1 MNMGDILGRNKR
13 IDYGKSLMP
22 DEGWR
27 TSWAIGTT
35 YSLDLEVLMSIPLAL
50 FQSKYLTDEIEDGVD
65 NLRMDMLDALD
76 KVKDRMFVFVH
87 ENNISAKCKNPKL
100 VSFLDQN
107 IWNFEPTEPTE
118 PTDAFVS
125 FHPKVWLVRYEKNT
139 PNSNEY
145 KYRLVVM
152 SRNISSATDFDIAV
166 AMDGVPDEK
175 GNRKNNN
182 MPLKAM
188 MAELMQKTG
197 RNDIVEQFEKELQN
211 VCFKAPAPFQ
221 TQVFWPH
228 TFGEFGEFKCPLLH
242 ENGIENYDE
251 LMVISPFVHNVTLEN
266 LAKKVADKEK
276 RILISRENELMKC
289 DPKVL
294 NSWRCY
300 AMLGNYENCDVEVG
314 DDESDVMNVALHA
327 KIYIVKAKW
336 NWGKKTCYNWFVGST
351 NCTEA
356 GFGKNRE
363 ALLQLKSRD
372 ESTSPNKVLESLMPF
387 LIEYQPTDSK
397 ESVQD
402 AGAGKE
408 MRELL
413 FAVSR
418 LGYQI
423 SLDKQIDD
431 KYIVTVSV
439 DENNRSK
446 VVKDGV
452 SITLSLFGHDSQKWE
467 LTESGFHTF
476 DNVDCDMLSS
486 FARVEI
492 EAFGETKTFL
502 LKLPIEMSPNLLTAR
517 HIKIMSEIIGD
528 EERMMGYIMHCLD
541 PFAMP
546 GKQIKK
552 RNQTKHGGG
561 NQDKGLYLLP
571 IYEKLL
577 VAASRNPQLLD
588 DIGRNIELLKDTRDK
603 DGLPLLSKDF
613 NDMWAAFM
621 SARKNG

>member
-107 IWNFEPTEPTE
+107 IWNFEPT
-118 PTDAFVS
+118 DAFVS

-166 AMDGVPDEK
+166 AMDGVPDKK

-182 MPLKAM
+182 MSLEAM
-188 MAELMQKTG
+188 MEGLMKKTG
-197 RNDIVEQFEKELQN
+197 RDDIVEQFRKELQN
-211 VCFKAPAPFQ
+211 VCFKAPAPFH

-228 TFGEFGEFKCPLLH
+228 TFSDTFSEFKCPLLH
-242 ENGIENYDE
+242 ENGIEKYDE

-289 DPKVL
+289 DQKVL
-294 NSWRCY
+294 EHWQCY

-327 KIYIVKAKW
+327 KIYIIKAQWK
-336 NWGKKTCYNWFVGST
+336 WGKKPCYNWFVGST

-363 ALLQLKSRD
+363 ALLQLKSYD
-372 ESTSPNKVLESLMPF
+372 ESTSPNKVLESLKPF
-387 LIEYQPTDSK
+387 LIKYTPSDVK

-402 AGAGKE
+402 AGGGKE
-408 MRELL
+408 MRELV
-413 FAVSR
+413 FDVSR
-418 LGYQI
+418 LGYNVDLEQTG
-423 SLDKQIDD
+423 D
-431 KYIVTVSV
+431 KYKVTVSV
-439 DENNRSK
+439 DENERSK

-467 LTESGFHTF
+467 LNKYDSHTF
-476 DNVDCDMLSS
+476 DNIDCSMLSS

-492 EAFGETKTFL
+492 KAFDETKTFL
-502 LKLPIEMSPNLLTAR
+502 LKLPIKMSSDLLRAR
-517 HIKIMSEIIGD
+517 HKKIMSEIIGD

-552 RNQTKHGGG
+552 RNRTKHGSG
-561 NQDKGLYLLP
+561 NSDKGLYLLP

-588 DIGRNIELLKDTRDK
+588 DIDRNIELLKDTRDK
-603 DGLPLLSKDF
+603 DGQPLLSEDF
-613 NDMWAAFM
+613 NDMWEAFM

>member
-50 FQSKYLTDEIEDGVD
+50 FQSKYLTDEIEEGVD

-107 IWNFEPTEPTE
+107 IWNFEPTN
-118 PTDAFVS
+118 AFVS

-139 PNSNEY
+139 PNSDEY

-152 SRNISSATDFDIAV
+152 SRNMTFATDFDIAV
-166 AMDGVPDEK
+166 AMDGVPVE
-175 GNRKNNN
+175 NSTVKNNK
-182 MPLKAM
+182 PLVAM
-188 MAELMQKTG
+188 MEKLMKTTG
-197 RNDIVEQFEKELQN
+197 RQVIVDQLQKELPK
-211 VCFKAPAPFQ
+211 VCFKAPAPFH

-242 ENGIENYDE
+242 ENGIEKYDE
-251 LMVISPFVHNVTLEN
+251 LMVISPFVHNDTLKK
-266 LAKKVADKEK
+266 LANKVDDKEK

-289 DPKVL
+289 DQKVL
-294 NSWRCY
+294 EHWRCY

-327 KIYIVKAKW
+327 KIYIIKAQW
-336 NWGKKTCYNWFVGST
+336 NWDRKPCYNWFVGST

-356 GFGKNRE
+356 GFNRNRE

-372 ESTSPNKVLESLMPF
+372 ESTSPNKVLESLKPF
-387 LIEYQPTDSK
+387 LIEYQPTDFK

-402 AGAGKE
+402 AGGGKE

-418 LGYQI
+418 LGYKI
-423 SLDKQIDD
+423 VLEKQTDD
-431 KYIVTVSV
+431 KYKVTVSV
-439 DENNRSK
+439 DEKKRSE
-446 VVKDGV
+446 VVKDDV

-467 LTESGFHTF
+467 LIESISHTF
-476 DNVDCDMLSS
+476 DNVDCAMLSS

-492 EAFGETKTFL
+492 KTKSGETKTFL
-502 LKLPIEMSPNLLTAR
+502 LKLPIKMDEGLLTAR
-517 HIKIMSEIIGD
+517 HKKIMSQIIGD

-546 GKQIKK
+546 VKQMKK
-552 RNQTKHGGG
+552 SSHAKHGGG

-588 DIGRNIELLKDTRDK
+588 DIGRNIELLKDTCDK
-603 DGLPLLSKDF
+603 DGQPLLSKDF
-613 NDMWAAFM
+613 NDMWEAFM

>member
-1 MNMGDILGRNKR
+1 MGRNKR

-35 YSLDLEVLMSIPLAL
+35 YSLDLEVLMNIPLAL

-107 IWNFEPTEPTE
+107 IWNFEPT
-118 PTDAFVS
+118 DAFVS

-139 PNSNEY
+139 PNSDEY

-152 SRNISSATDFDIAV
+152 SRNMTSATDFDIAV

-175 GNRKNNN
+175 GNNNN

-197 RNDIVEQFEKELQN
+197 RNDIVEQFGKELPK
-211 VCFKAPAPFQ
+211 VRFKAPAPFH

-228 TFGEFGEFKCPLLH
+228 TFDEFKCPLRH
-242 ENGIENYDE
+242 DNGIEKYDE
-251 LMVISPFVHNVTLEN
+251 LMVISPFVHNDTLKK
-266 LAKKVADKEK
+266 LANKVDDKEK

-289 DPKVL
+289 DPEVL

-300 AMLGNYENCDVEVG
+300 AMLGNYENSNVEVG
-314 DDESDVMNVALHA
+314 EDESDVMNVALHA
-327 KIYIVKAKW
+327 KIYIVKAKLKW
-336 NWGKKTCYNWFVGST
+336 DRKDSYYWFVGST

-356 GFGKNRE
+356 GFNRNRE
-363 ALLQLKSRD
+363 ALLQLKSCD
-372 ESTSPNKVLESLMPF
+372 ESTSPNKVLESLKPF
-387 LIEYQPTDSK
+387 LIEYKPTDVK

-402 AGAGKE
+402 AGGGKE

-418 LGYQI
+418 LGYNVDLVQTG
-423 SLDKQIDD
+423 D
-431 KYIVTVSV
+431 KYKVTVSV
-439 DENNRSK
+439 NEKNRSK
-446 VVKDGV
+446 VVKDDV

-467 LTESGFHTF
+467 LIESISHTF
-476 DNVDCDMLSS
+476 DNIDCAMLSS

-492 EAFGETKTFL
+492 KAFDETKTFL
-502 LKLPIEMSPNLLTAR
+502 LKLPIEMDEGLLTAR
-517 HIKIMSEIIGD
+517 HKKIMSQIIGD
-528 EERMMGYIMHCLD
+528 EERMMGYILHCLD

-546 GKQIKK
+546 GKQMKK

-561 NQDKGLYLLP
+561 NSDKGLYLLP

-603 DGLPLLSKDF
+603 DGQPLLSKDF
-613 NDMWAAFM
+613 NNMWEAFM

>member
-35 YSLDLEVLMSIPLAL
+35 YSLDLEVLMNIPLAL
-50 FQSKYLTDEIEDGVD
+50 FQSKYLTEEIEERLH
-65 NLRMDMLDALD
+65 NLRMDMLDALG

-87 ENNISAKCKNPKL
+87 ENNISAKCKYSKL
-100 VSFLDQN
+100 MSFLDQN
-107 IWNFEPTEPTE
+107 IWNFKPD
-118 PTDAFVS
+118 DAFVS

-139 PNSNEY
+139 RKSDEY

-152 SRNISSATDFDIAV
+152 SRNMTSATDFDIAV
-166 AMDGVPDEK
+166 AMDGVPVE
-175 GNRKNNN
+175 NSTVKNNK
-182 MPLKAM
+182 PLVAM
-188 MAELMQKTG
+188 MVELMKTTG
-197 RNDIVEQFEKELQN
+197 RQVIVDQLQKELPK
-211 VCFKAPAPFQ
+211 VCFKAPAPFH

-228 TFGEFGEFKCPLLH
+228 TFGDGEFKCPLLH
-242 ENGIENYDE
+242 ENGIEKYDE

-266 LAKKVADKEK
+266 LAQKVDCNEK
-276 RILISRENELMKC
+276 GILISRENELMKC
-289 DPKVL
+289 DQKVL
-294 NSWRCY
+294 ERWQCY

-327 KIYIVKAKW
+327 KIYIIKAQWK
-336 NWGKKTCYNWFVGST
+336 WGKKPCYNWFVGST

-363 ALLQLKSRD
+363 ALLQLKSYD
-372 ESTSPNKVLESLMPF
+372 ESTSPNKVLESLKPF
-387 LIEYQPTDSK
+387 LIKYQSTDFK

-402 AGAGKE
+402 AGGGKE
-408 MRELL
+408 MRELV

-418 LGYQI
+418 LDYNVVLEITGDGRYNVEVRVDKNK
-423 SLDKQIDD
+423 LDALD
-431 KYIVTVSV
+431 S
-439 DENNRSK
+439 NAAL
-446 VVKDGV
+446 
-452 SITLSLFGHDSQKWE
+452 ITMSLFGNDSVIWK
-467 LTESGFHTF
+467 LR
-476 DNVDCDMLSS
+476 DCNGNCCCSHKFENIECSMLSS

-492 EAFGETKTFL
+492 KAFDETKTFL
-502 LKLPIEMSPNLLTAR
+502 LKLPIEMDEGLLTAR
-517 HIKIMSEIIGD
+517 HRKILSEIIGD

-552 RNQTKHGGG
+552 RNQTKHGSG
-561 NQDKGLYLLP
+561 NSDKGVYLLP

-603 DGLPLLSKDF
+603 DGQPLLSKDF
-613 NDMWAAFM
+613 NDMWEAFM

>member
-35 YSLDLEVLMSIPLAL
+35 YRLDLEVLMNIPLAL

-107 IWNFEPTEPTE
+107 IWNFKPD
-118 PTDAFVS
+118 DAFVS

-139 PNSNEY
+139 RKSDEY

-166 AMDGVPDEK
+166 AMDGVPVE
-175 GNRKNNN
+175 NSTVKNNK
-182 MPLKAM
+182 PLVAM
-188 MAELMQKTG
+188 MEELMRKTG

-228 TFGEFGEFKCPLLH
+228 TFSDTFGEFKCPLQH
-242 ENGIENYDE
+242 DNGIKKYDE

-266 LAKKVADKEK
+266 LAKKVDCREK
-276 RILISRENELMKC
+276 QILISRENELMKC
-289 DPKVL
+289 DPEVL

-300 AMLGNYENCDVEVG
+300 AMLGNYENSNVEVG
-314 DDESDVMNVALHA
+314 EDESDVMNVALHA
-327 KIYIVKAKW
+327 KIYIVKAKLKR
-336 NWGKKTCYNWFVGST
+336 GKKDSYNWFIGST

-363 ALLQLKSRD
+363 ALLQLKSFD
-372 ESTSPNKVLESLMPF
+372 ESTSPDKVLESLKPF
-387 LIEYQPTDSK
+387 LIEYTPTDVK

-402 AGAGKE
+402 AGGGKE

-413 FAVSR
+413 FAVFR
-418 LGYQI
+418 LGYKI
-423 SLDKQIDD
+423 VLEKQTDD
-431 KYIVTVSV
+431 KYKVIVSV
-439 DENNRSK
+439 DENERSK
-446 VVKDGV
+446 VVKDDV
-452 SITLSLFGHDSQKWE
+452 SITMSLFGHDSQKWE
-467 LTESGFHTF
+467 LNKYNLHTF
-476 DNVDCDMLSS
+476 DNIDCAMLSS

-492 EAFGETKTFL
+492 KAFDETKTFL
-502 LKLPIEMSPNLLTAR
+502 LKLPIEMSPELLTAR

-546 GKQIKK
+546 VQQMKK
-552 RNQTKHGGG
+552 SSHAKHGGG

-603 DGLPLLSKDF
+603 DGQPLLSEDF
-613 NDMWAAFM
+613 NDMWEAFM

>member
-107 IWNFEPTEPTE
+107 IWNFEPTN
-118 PTDAFVS
+118 AFVS

-182 MPLKAM
+182 NMPLKAM

-197 RNDIVEQFEKELQN
+197 RNDIVEQFGKELPK
-211 VCFKAPAPFQ
+211 VCFTAPAPFR

-228 TFGEFGEFKCPLLH
+228 TFGEFKCPLLH
-242 ENGIENYDE
+242 ENGIEKYDE
-251 LMVISPFVHNVTLEN
+251 LMVISPFVHNETLEK
-266 LAKKVADKEK
+266 LAQKVDCNEK

-289 DPKVL
+289 DQKVL
-294 NSWRCY
+294 EHWQCY

-314 DDESDVMNVALHA
+314 EDESDVMNVALHA
-327 KIYIVKAKW
+327 KIYIIKAQWKRDR
-336 NWGKKTCYNWFVGST
+336 KPCYNWFVGST

-356 GFGKNRE
+356 GFNRNRE

-372 ESTSPNKVLESLMPF
+372 ESTSPNKVLESLKPF
-387 LIEYQPTDSK
+387 LIEYQPTDFK

-402 AGAGKE
+402 AGGGKE

-431 KYIVTVSV
+431 KYKVTVSV
-439 DENNRSK
+439 NEKNRSK
-446 VVKDGV
+446 VVKDDV

-467 LTESGFHTF
+467 LNKHDSHTF
-476 DNVDCDMLSS
+476 YNIDCSMLSS

-492 EAFGETKTFL
+492 KAFDETKTFL
-502 LKLPIEMSPNLLTAR
+502 LKLPIKMSPELLTAR

-528 EERMMGYIMHCLD
+528 EERMMGYILHCLD

-546 GKQIKK
+546 GKQMKK

-561 NQDKGLYLLP
+561 NSDKGLYLLP

-603 DGLPLLSKDF
+603 DGQPLLSKDF
-613 NDMWAAFM
+613 NNMWEAFM

>member
-1 MNMGDILGRNKR
+1 MGRNKR

-35 YSLDLEVLMSIPLAL
+35 YSLDLEVLMNIPLAL
-50 FQSKYLTDEIEDGVD
+50 FQSKYLTDEIEEGVD

-107 IWNFEPTEPTE
+107 IWNFE

-166 AMDGVPDEK
+166 AMDGVPDKK

-197 RNDIVEQFEKELQN
+197 RNDIVEQFGKELQN
-211 VCFKAPAPFQ
+211 VCFKAPAPFH

-228 TFGEFGEFKCPLLH
+228 TFGEFKCPLRH
-242 ENGIENYDE
+242 DNGIEKYDE
-251 LMVISPFVHNVTLEN
+251 LMVISPFVHNDTLN
-266 LAKKVADKEK
+266 KLAQKVEVDDKEK
-276 RILISRENELMKC
+276 GILISRENELMKC
-289 DPKVL
+289 DPEVL

-300 AMLGNYENCDVEVG
+300 AMLGNYENSNVEVG
-314 DDESDVMNVALHA
+314 EDESDVMNVALHA
-327 KIYIVKAKW
+327 KIYIVKAKLK
-336 NWGKKTCYNWFVGST
+336 WGKKTCYNWFVGST

-356 GFGKNRE
+356 GFNRNRE
-363 ALLQLKSRD
+363 ALLQLKSCD
-372 ESTSPNKVLESLMPF
+372 ESTSPNKVLESLKPF
-387 LIEYQPTDSK
+387 LIEYKPTDVK

-402 AGAGKE
+402 AGGGKE
-408 MRELL
+408 MRELV

-418 LGYQI
+418 LGYNVDLEQT
-423 SLDKQIDD
+423 DD
-431 KYIVTVSV
+431 KYKVTVSV
-439 DENNRSK
+439 DENERSK
-446 VVKDGV
+446 VVKDDV

-467 LTESGFHTF
+467 LIESISHTF
-476 DNVDCDMLSS
+476 DNIDCAMLSS

-492 EAFGETKTFL
+492 KAFDETKTFL
-502 LKLPIEMSPNLLTAR
+502 LKLPIKMSTDLLTAR
-517 HIKIMSEIIGD
+517 HKKIMSQIIGD
-528 EERMMGYIMHCLD
+528 EERMMGYILHCLD

-546 GKQIKK
+546 GKQMKK

-561 NQDKGLYLLP
+561 NSDKGLYLLP

-603 DGLPLLSKDF
+603 DGQPLLSKDF
-613 NDMWAAFM
+613 NNMWEAFM

>member
-107 IWNFEPTEPTE
+107 IWNFEHFEPTN
-118 PTDAFVS
+118 AFVS

-152 SRNISSATDFDIAV
+152 SRNMTSATDFDIAV
-166 AMDGVPDEK
+166 AMDGVPVE
-175 GNRKNNN
+175 NSTVKNNK
-182 MPLKAM
+182 PLVAM
-188 MAELMQKTG
+188 MVELMNTTG
-197 RNDIVEQFEKELQN
+197 RQVIVDQLQKELPN
-211 VCFKAPAPFQ
+211 VCFKAPAPFN

-228 TFGEFGEFKCPLLH
+228 TFGEFKCPLRH
-242 ENGIENYDE
+242 DNGIEKYDE
-251 LMVISPFVHNVTLEN
+251 LMVISPFVHNETLEK
-266 LAKKVADKEK
+266 LAKKVDDKEK

-289 DPKVL
+289 DPEVL
-294 NSWRCY
+294 KSWRCY

-336 NWGKKTCYNWFVGST
+336 KPGRKLCYNWFVGST

-356 GFGKNRE
+356 GFNRNRE
-363 ALLQLKSRD
+363 ALLQLKSDD
-372 ESTSPNKVLESLMPF
+372 ESTSPNKVLESLKPF
-387 LIEYQPTDSK
+387 LIEYRPTGFK

-402 AGAGKE
+402 AGGGKE

-418 LGYQI
+418 LGYNVVLGNTGDGRYNVEVWVDKNK
-423 SLDKQIDD
+423 LDALD
-431 KYIVTVSV
+431 S
-439 DENNRSK
+439 NAAL
-446 VVKDGV
+446 
-452 SITLSLFGHDSQKWE
+452 ITMSLFGNDSQKWE
-467 LTESGFHTF
+467 LNKHDSHTF
-476 DNVDCDMLSS
+476 YNIDCSMLSS

-492 EAFGETKTFL
+492 KTKSGETKTFL
-502 LKLPIEMSPNLLTAR
+502 LKLPIEMDEGLLTAR
-517 HIKIMSEIIGD
+517 HKKIMSQIIGD
-528 EERMMGYIMHCLD
+528 EERMMGYILHCLD

-588 DIGRNIELLKDTRDK
+588 DIDRNIELLKDTLDK
-603 DGLPLLSKDF
+603 DGQPLLSEDF
-613 NDMWAAFM
+613 NDMWEAFM
-621 SARKNG
+621 SARKNV

>member
-1 MNMGDILGRNKR
+1 MGRNKR

-35 YSLDLEVLMSIPLAL
+35 YSLDLEVLMNIPLAL
-50 FQSKYLTDEIEDGVD
+50 FQSKYLTDEIEEGVD

-107 IWNFEPTEPTE
+107 IWNFE

-175 GNRKNNN
+175 GNNN

-197 RNDIVEQFEKELQN
+197 RNDIVEQFGKELQN
-211 VCFKAPAPFQ
+211 VCFKAPAPFH

-228 TFGEFGEFKCPLLH
+228 TFGEFKCPLRH
-242 ENGIENYDE
+242 DNGIEKYDE
-251 LMVISPFVHNVTLEN
+251 LMVISPFVHNDTLN
-266 LAKKVADKEK
+266 KLAQKVEVDDKEK
-276 RILISRENELMKC
+276 GILISRENELMKC
-289 DPKVL
+289 DPEVL

-300 AMLGNYENCDVEVG
+300 AMLGNYENSNVEVG
-314 DDESDVMNVALHA
+314 EDESDVMNVALHA
-327 KIYIVKAKW
+327 KIYIVKAKLK
-336 NWGKKTCYNWFVGST
+336 WGKKTCYNWFVGST

-372 ESTSPNKVLESLMPF
+372 ESTSPNKVLESLKPF
-387 LIEYQPTDSK
+387 LIEYTPTDVK

-402 AGAGKE
+402 AGGGKE
-408 MRELL
+408 MRKLL

-418 LGYQI
+418 LGYKI
-423 SLDKQIDD
+423 VLEKQTDD
-431 KYIVTVSV
+431 KYKVTVSV
-439 DENNRSK
+439 DEKKRSE
-446 VVKDGV
+446 VVKDDV

-467 LTESGFHTF
+467 LIESIFHTF
-476 DNVDCDMLSS
+476 DNVDCAMLSS

-492 EAFGETKTFL
+492 KTKSGETKTFL
-502 LKLPIEMSPNLLTAR
+502 LKLPIKMDEGLLTAR
-517 HIKIMSEIIGD
+517 HKKIMSQIIGD

-546 GKQIKK
+546 VKQMKK
-552 RNQTKHGGG
+552 SSHAKHGGG
-561 NQDKGLYLLP
+561 NQEKGLYLLP

-603 DGLPLLSKDF
+603 DGQPLLSKDF
-613 NDMWAAFM
+613 NNMWEAFM

>member
-22 DEGWR
+22 DGGWR

-107 IWNFEPTEPTE
+107 IWNFKPD
-118 PTDAFVS
+118 DAFVS

-139 PNSNEY
+139 RKSDEY

-152 SRNISSATDFDIAV
+152 SRNMTSATDFDIAV
-166 AMDGVPDEK
+166 AMDGLPVE
-175 GNRKNNN
+175 NSTVKNNK
-182 MPLKAM
+182 PLVAM
-188 MAELMQKTG
+188 MVELMKTTG
-197 RNDIVEQFEKELQN
+197 RQVIVDQLQKELPK
-211 VCFKAPAPFQ
+211 VCFKAPAPFH

-228 TFGEFGEFKCPLLH
+228 TFGEFGEFKCPLRH
-242 ENGIENYDE
+242 DNGIEKYDE
-251 LMVISPFVHNVTLEN
+251 LMVISPFVHNETLKK
-266 LAKKVADKEK
+266 LANKVGDKEK
-276 RILISRENELMKC
+276 GILISRENELMKC
-289 DPKVL
+289 DPEVL
-294 NSWRCY
+294 KSWRCY

-336 NWGKKTCYNWFVGST
+336 KPGRKLCYNWFVGST

-356 GFGKNRE
+356 GFNRNCE
-363 ALLQLKSRD
+363 ALLQLKSCD
-372 ESTSPNKVLESLMPF
+372 ESTSPNKVLESLKPF
-387 LIEYQPTDSK
+387 LIEYQPTDFK

-402 AGAGKE
+402 AGGGKE

-418 LGYQI
+418 LGYNVD
-423 SLDKQIDD
+423 LKQTDD
-431 KYIVTVSV
+431 KYKVTVSV
-439 DENNRSK
+439 DENERSK
-446 VVKDGV
+446 VVKDDV
-452 SITLSLFGHDSQKWE
+452 SITMSLFGHDSQKWE
-467 LTESGFHTF
+467 LTESVFHTF
-476 DNVDCDMLSS
+476 DNIDCAMLSS

-492 EAFGETKTFL
+492 KAFDETKTFL
-502 LKLPIEMSPNLLTAR
+502 LKLPIEMDEKLLTAR
-517 HIKIMSEIIGD
+517 HKKIMSQIIGD

-546 GKQIKK
+546 GKQMKK

-603 DGLPLLSKDF
+603 DGQPLLSEDF
-613 NDMWAAFM
+613 NDMWEAFM

>member
-1 MNMGDILGRNKR
+1 MGDILGRNKR

-35 YSLDLEVLMSIPLAL
+35 YSLDLEVLMNIPLAL
-50 FQSKYLTDEIEDGVD
+50 FQSKYLTDEIEEGVD

-107 IWNFEPTEPTE
+107 IWNFE

-166 AMDGVPDEK
+166 AMDGVPDKK

-197 RNDIVEQFEKELQN
+197 RNDIVEQFGKELQN
-211 VCFKAPAPFQ
+211 VCFKAPAPFH

-228 TFGEFGEFKCPLLH
+228 TFGEFKCPLRH
-242 ENGIENYDE
+242 DNGIEKYDE
-251 LMVISPFVHNVTLEN
+251 LMVISPFVHNDTLN
-266 LAKKVADKEK
+266 KLAQKVEVDDKEK
-276 RILISRENELMKC
+276 GILISRENELMKC
-289 DPKVL
+289 DPEVL

-300 AMLGNYENCDVEVG
+300 AMLGNYENSNVEVG
-314 DDESDVMNVALHA
+314 EDESDVMNVALHA
-327 KIYIVKAKW
+327 KIYIVKAKLK
-336 NWGKKTCYNWFVGST
+336 WGKKTCYNWFVGST

-356 GFGKNRE
+356 GFNRNRE
-363 ALLQLKSRD
+363 ALLQLKSCD
-372 ESTSPNKVLESLMPF
+372 ESTSPNKVLESLKPF
-387 LIEYQPTDSK
+387 LIEYKPTDVK

-402 AGAGKE
+402 AGGGKE
-408 MRELL
+408 MRELV

-418 LGYQI
+418 LGYNVDLEQT
-423 SLDKQIDD
+423 DD
-431 KYIVTVSV
+431 KYKVTVSV
-439 DENNRSK
+439 DENERSK
-446 VVKDGV
+446 VVKDDV

-467 LTESGFHTF
+467 LIESISHTF
-476 DNVDCDMLSS
+476 DNIDCAMLSS

-492 EAFGETKTFL
+492 KAFDETKTFL
-502 LKLPIEMSPNLLTAR
+502 LKLPIKMSTDLLTAR
-517 HIKIMSEIIGD
+517 HKKIMSQIIGD
-528 EERMMGYIMHCLD
+528 EERMMGYILHCLD

-546 GKQIKK
+546 GKQMKK

-561 NQDKGLYLLP
+561 NSDKGLYLLP

-603 DGLPLLSKDF
+603 DGQPLLSKDF
-613 NDMWAAFM
+613 NNMWEAFM